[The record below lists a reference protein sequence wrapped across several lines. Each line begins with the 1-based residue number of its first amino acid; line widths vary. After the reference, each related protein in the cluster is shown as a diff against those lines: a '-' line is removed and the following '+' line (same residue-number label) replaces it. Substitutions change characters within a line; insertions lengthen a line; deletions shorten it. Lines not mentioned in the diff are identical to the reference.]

1 MQHQISK
8 CQCTIQMSLSNK
20 KHEKVP
26 QLDNISKCLVVWRPL
41 YLIDDLEQVTPE
53 PSNLS
58 IATVFIEG
66 RFSSQAM
73 RHVVRAKLHV
83 CCHRGDVLISELAAA
98 IDGQGRAKLKQFTEQ
113 LFFR

>member
-1 MQHQISK
+1 MK
-8 CQCTIQMSLSNK
+8 
-20 KHEKVP
+20 KVP

-58 IATVFIEG
+58 SSIALIEG

-73 RHVVRAKLHV
+73 RDVARAMLHV
-83 CCHRGDVLISELAAA
+83 CCHCGDVLIIELAAA
-98 IDGQGRAKLKQFTEQ
+98 IDGQGCAKLKQFTEQ

>member
-1 MQHQISK
+1 
-8 CQCTIQMSLSNK
+8 MSLSNK
-20 KHEKVP
+20 KQEKVP
-26 QLDNISKCLVVWRPL
+26 QLDNISKCLVVWRPPL

-58 IATVFIEG
+58 SIIVFIEG

-83 CCHRGDVLISELAAA
+83 CCHCCDILMSELAAA